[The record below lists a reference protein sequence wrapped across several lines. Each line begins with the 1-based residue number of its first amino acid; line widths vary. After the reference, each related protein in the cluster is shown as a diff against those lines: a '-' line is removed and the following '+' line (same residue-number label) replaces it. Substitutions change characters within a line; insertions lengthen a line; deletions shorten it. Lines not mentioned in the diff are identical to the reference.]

1 MEQGAVKQSRL
12 GISCSPSLGILAH
25 GMRSSHPTVKQKEW
39 WAVGVWDS
47 FLQTRFSIVKG
58 SNEGSL
64 GACWEA
70 EKGEKD
76 CNESCRVKSE
86 KTNKQT
92 NFQTKKKKKKTAV
105 LSKSE
110 EKPGEQHGGK
120 GRGQCSCGLS
130 GYVSHCEE
138 FGSAGTVSGPMRICP
153 PHTSWKDVAV

>member
-1 MEQGAVKQSRL
+1 MGHAGKPRKVKRTAMSLAESRV
-12 GISCSPSLGILAH
+12 
-25 GMRSSHPTVKQKEW
+25 RKQ
-39 WAVGVWDS
+39 
-47 FLQTRFSIVKG
+47 
-58 SNEGSL
+58 
-64 GACWEA
+64 
-70 EKGEKD
+70 
-76 CNESCRVKSE
+76 
-86 KTNKQT
+86 TNKQT
-92 NFQTKKKKKKTAV
+92 SKPKKKKKTAV

>member
-1 MEQGAVKQSRL
+1 MQSRQRLTLEQGAVKQSRL

-92 NFQTKKKKKKTAV
+92 NFQTKKKKKNRCPFQVRGKARRATRWEGQRAV
-105 LSKSE
+105 QLWSEWVCKS
-110 EKPGEQHGGK
+110 
-120 GRGQCSCGLS
+120 L
-130 GYVSHCEE
+130 
-138 FGSAGTVSGPMRICP
+138 
-153 PHTSWKDVAV
+153 